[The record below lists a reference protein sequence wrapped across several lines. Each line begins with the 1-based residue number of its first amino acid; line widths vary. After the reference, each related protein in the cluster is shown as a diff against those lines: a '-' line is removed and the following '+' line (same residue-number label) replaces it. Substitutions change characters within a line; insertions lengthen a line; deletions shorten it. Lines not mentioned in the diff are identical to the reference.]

1 MSSRFG
7 FNFYD
12 TITFSLTSYLFNY
25 LGVFQTPIYGNEKSA
40 VSDTIIL
47 FQFYEKERLGLTPK
61 VLVLSSK
68 LWQNEMSIFSNKSI
82 KIAYIIRIDPTPFGM
97 KNSMWQF

>member
-68 LWQNEMSIFSNKSI
+68 WWQIPIFVFLNKSI